1 MDTILEVKN
10 ASYSYDGSKIT
21 FSNVNFSIERGE
33 SFTIL
38 GANGSGKSTLLNCI
52 SGLYRLKSGSVFV
65 AGNDLRNLNDRDRA
79 AKISYVSQQQNLAFD
94 FTAREYILMGR
105 APHIGTFNMPGRKEY
120 ERVEKILDHMKISH
134 LGDKSMQHMSGGE
147 RQQIQIARALV
158 QEPELL
164 LLDEPTNHLDYG
176 NQIKILSLIS
186 ELTKSKKMAIVVTS
200 HIPDHPILLDSK
212 VGIMD
217 STGCITVGR
226 AEEIVTEE
234 RLRQIYHAPL
244 HMIYVEQLH
253 RKACLIGEL
262 GSEYKE

>member
-1 MDTILEVKN
+1 MHNILEVKN
-10 ASYSYDGSKIT
+10 ASYSYGNSKIT
-21 FSNVNFSIERGE
+21 FSDVNFSVEQGE

-52 SGLYRLKSGSVFV
+52 SGLYKLKSGSIFV
-65 AGNDLRNLNDRDRA
+65 TGRDVCDLNDRERA
-79 AKISYVSQQQNLAFD
+79 AKISYVSQQQNIAFD

-105 APHIGTFNMPGRKEY
+105 APHIGTFNMPGKKEY
-120 ERVEKILDHMKISH
+120 ERVEEILDYMKISY
-134 LGDKSMQHMSGGE
+134 LGDKSIQHMSGGE
-147 RQQIQIARALV
+147 RQQIQIARALA

-200 HIPDHPILLDSK
+200 HVPDHPILLNGQ
-212 VGIMD
+212 VGILD
-217 STGCITVGR
+217 STGCMTAGR

-262 GSEYKE
+262 GN